1 MGESLKSKISVQ
13 LSVAHPISSEL
24 YITKRT
30 KRIYII
36 PKVWY
41 CISIR
46 KVRYLRYMTAK
57 QAANLWEISD
67 RRVRTLCSEGRIPG
81 TIKEGRAYM
90 IPIDAIK
97 PLDERTLRG
106 IEIPAQYEELF
117 KRIDSKKAELEKRRP
132 LTQGELERLGEEFI
146 IEFTYNSNA
155 IEGSTLTLQETAMV
169 LKGITIDKK
178 PLKEHLEAVGH
189 RDAFVYIK
197 ELVSENVNLS
207 EKIIKDI
214 HSLVLMDR
222 PQDKGVYRRIPVRIV
237 GAKVEP
243 PQPYII
249 GVKMEELML
258 NYNNVNNK
266 LHDIERIARFH
277 LDFEGIHPFI
287 DGNGRTGRLV
297 LNLELMKNGYP
308 PINVKFT
315 DRKNYYECFHEY
327 TEKADPSKM
336 ILIASKYIEEE
347 LDRYLFILE

>member
-1 MGESLKSKISVQ
+1 
-13 LSVAHPISSEL
+13 
-24 YITKRT
+24 
-30 KRIYII
+30 
-36 PKVWY
+36 
-41 CISIR
+41 
-46 KVRYLRYMTAK
+46 MTVK
-57 QAANLWEISD
+57 QADKLWEISD
-67 RRVRTLCSEGRIPG
+67 RRVRVLCSEGKIPG
-81 TIKEGRAYM
+81 TIKEGRAYK

-97 PLDERTLRG
+97 PVDERTLRG
-106 IEIPAQYEELF
+106 KKISAQYEDLF
-117 KRIDSKKAELEKRRP
+117 KRIDAKKAELEKRRP
-132 LTQGELERLGEEFI
+132 LTQGELERLGGEFLV
-146 IEFTYNSNA
+146 EFTYNSNA
-155 IEGSTLTLQETAMV
+155 IEGNTLTLQETAMV
-169 LKGITIDKK
+169 LEGLTINKK

-189 RDAFVYIK
+189 KDAFEYVN

-222 PQDKGVYRRIPVRIV
+222 PQDKGVYRRIPVKIL
-237 GAKVEP
+237 GAEIEP
-243 PQPYII
+243 PQPYIVGI
-249 GVKMEELML
+249 KMEELML

-308 PINVKFT
+308 PISMKFT

-336 ILIASKYIEEE
+336 ILMVSKYIEEE
-347 LDRYLFILE
+347 LDRYILILE